1 MNNPRQIFKWRLAIL
16 VAVVLYCLSTS
27 LLLIA
32 STAPQR
38 IEAGQVTPLGIVDV
52 VTAFVVVIFGMVI
65 YGKGM
70 KLVTLPT
77 WQTSYLV
84 ATVLPALILV
94 GIWLF
99 LGKIYW
105 LDVLLP
111 GLAWRVYILLQT
123 LPAAVAIWNQQE
135 GLI

>member
-1 MNNPRQIFKWRLAIL
+1 MKKWQLIILLAL
-16 VAVVLYCLSTS
+16 GLFCLSTS

-52 VTAFVVVIFGMVI
+52 VLAFVVVILGIVI
-65 YGKGM
+65 YGKGI

-84 ATVLPALILV
+84 ATVLPALVLV

-99 LGKIYW
+99 LGKITW
-105 LDVLLP
+105 IDVLLR

-123 LPAAVAIWNQQE
+123 LPAAIAIWNHQE
-135 GLI
+135 ESLI

>member
-1 MNNPRQIFKWRLAIL
+1 MKKWRIAIL
-16 VAVVLYCLSTS
+16 VAVLLFCLSTS

-38 IEAGQVTPLGIVDV
+38 IEAGQVTPLGVVDV
-52 VTAFVVVIFGMVI
+52 ILAFVVIILGMVI

-77 WQTSYLV
+77 WQGSYLV
-84 ATVLPALILV
+84 ATFLPALILV

-99 LGKIYW
+99 LGKITW
-105 LDVLLP
+105 VDVLLP

-123 LPAAVAIWNQQE
+123 LPPAIALWNQQE
-135 GLI
+135 SIV